1 MGHLPEMVLKSLQ
14 DFRQLHSDI
23 DRSCLAQLNFP

>member
-23 DRSCLAQLNFP
+23 DSCLAQLNFP